1 MFILPLLHSSFS
13 ARRALVD
20 QQKDRWA
27 ALVHGLREVKAGR
40 LYESPP
46 AAKRALELES
56 TDGESQSEAEEARLT
71 HHVDDPPQ
79 DQGSGLIPLS
89 PVSSLSTSLATLVS
103 ALMSTST
110 TRTSLLS
117 TLESY
122 TSTLHRQ
129 VYIRSQP
136 LASQRYGLGTLS
148 ANLARA
154 GGGKSNRW
162 PYDADQSA
170 DHADGGGLDSVGV
183 RSEEWDAVRKE
194 VRAIK
199 GMLLSRRN
207 FAPVDPTS
215 AR

>member
-1 MFILPLLHSSFS
+1 MH
-13 ARRALVD
+13 
-20 QQKDRWA
+20 
-27 ALVHGLREVKAGR
+27 E
-40 LYESPP
+40 
-46 AAKRALELES
+46 
-56 TDGESQSEAEEARLT
+56 GEEQSEISHEGQEAEEARLI
-71 HHVDDPPQ
+71 HQADD
-79 DQGSGLIPLS
+79 DKESRAMDGLLPIS
-89 PVSSLSTSLATLVS
+89 PFSTLSTSLSNLVS

-136 LASQRYGLGTLS
+136 LANRYGLGTLS

-154 GGGKSNRW
+154 GGGQAKAW
-162 PYDADQSA
+162 PYDRNGDEEKDQ
-170 DHADGGGLDSVGV
+170 DIGEMGV
-183 RSEEWDAVRKE
+183 KGEEWDAVRKE
-194 VRAIK
+194 VRTIK

-207 FAPVDPTS
+207 FAPMDQA